1 MKHSQSLY
9 SLQIKSTQMRLKHY
23 LLITCLFSL
32 QALANINDFSELNA
46 DRTYADSAEKLLERL
61 ANKLDA
67 SSQDKLHKLGALSS
81 PLQSKFELS
90 KLLMYYY
97 ISYDEYSLA
106 LEQVKA
112 IEQNALNTKSESQL
126 AFAKLS
132 EIAILSRLDRVKGK
146 RAGSDDL
153 KRYYSGL
160 SSQVKDALKFNYI
173 VFVALSERSSREA
186 MLLGTEVNYLSE
198 NNSGV
203 GDLMMGLHAAY
214 VVENVP
220 SIKIELLN
228 RYIDFCE
235 AHDIPVKYFI
245 HFYNV
250 ISYFLKQIGD
260 PNIVGTYTDRYLAYA
275 TASEDQN
282 EIYFASLKKV
292 EQLFLLGKNKEALV
306 LLEQAEN
313 GHNSVPERWKL
324 QGKFLKVELL
334 ASLGQL
340 ERANQLSE
348 YLSNVLNSNGL
359 DEPSEFKI
367 ANTLLSSSQ
376 GNVAS
381 ALKQIQ
387 AEFRRF
393 RFDVTM
399 DRLNYLEELTNAKE
413 QERKAL
419 FDSRDKARQLEQTNQ
434 LLVFCIVSISLMA
447 IFLVKMIVS
456 KRKAYEKLEIANKTD
471 LLTGMLN
478 RRFLQMKLEQTFSM
492 LSKSRRSE
500 EAVLLFI
507 DIDMFKSIND
517 NFGHTVGDKVISM
530 VSGQVMD
537 CIRERDYAGR
547 YGGEEFA
554 VILNNLNAAQ
564 AMDIAERIRV
574 KVREL
579 EDCTL
584 LGQRKVSV
592 SIGVSAF
599 DDRFKSLNE
608 WLNDA
613 DQALYEAKRSGRD
626 QVVRSNFN
634 EPSQIVEV

>member
-1 MKHSQSLY
+1 MGGS
-9 SLQIKSTQMRLKHY
+9 I
-23 LLITCLFSL
+23 
-32 QALANINDFSELNA
+32 
-46 DRTYADSAEKLLERL
+46 
-61 ANKLDA
+61 
-67 SSQDKLHKLGALSS
+67 
-81 PLQSKFELS
+81 
-90 KLLMYYY
+90 
-97 ISYDEYSLA
+97 
-106 LEQVKA
+106 
-112 IEQNALNTKSESQL
+112 
-126 AFAKLS
+126 
-132 EIAILSRLDRVKGK
+132 RV
-146 RAGSDDL
+146 
-153 KRYYSGL
+153 
-160 SSQVKDALKFNYI
+160 
-173 VFVALSERSSREA
+173 
-186 MLLGTEVNYLSE
+186 
-198 NNSGV
+198 
-203 GDLMMGLHAAY
+203 
-214 VVENVP
+214 P
-220 SIKIELLN
+220 
-228 RYIDFCE
+228 ID
-235 AHDIPVKYFI
+235 
-245 HFYNV
+245 
-250 ISYFLKQIGD
+250 
-260 PNIVGTYTDRYLAYA
+260 T
-275 TASEDQN
+275 
-282 EIYFASLKKV
+282 
-292 EQLFLLGKNKEALV
+292 
-306 LLEQAEN
+306 
-313 GHNSVPERWKL
+313 
-324 QGKFLKVELL
+324 
-334 ASLGQL
+334 
-340 ERANQLSE
+340 
-348 YLSNVLNSNGL
+348 
-359 DEPSEFKI
+359 
-367 ANTLLSSSQ
+367 
-376 GNVAS
+376 
-381 ALKQIQ
+381 
-387 AEFRRF
+387 
-393 RFDVTM
+393 
-399 DRLNYLEELTNAKE
+399 
-413 QERKAL
+413 
-419 FDSRDKARQLEQTNQ
+419 
-434 LLVFCIVSISLMA
+434 ISLMA

-634 EPSQIVEV
+634 EPPQIVEV

>member
-1 MKHSQSLY
+1 MQNRDKKRILILGGGFAGVECTLKLESYFKNNSNIEIILVSEDNFLLFTPMLPQVASGTIETRHIVTPIRTLIKKTKFYEAKIKNIDPHGNIVTLFGTTENRGMRIHYDFLIVALGSQ
-9 SLQIKSTQMRLKHY
+9 TNFFGLKDVEERSY
-23 LLITCLFSL
+23 KMAT
-32 QALANINDFSELNA
+32 IND
-46 DRTYADSAEKLLERL
+46 
-61 ANKLDA
+61 
-67 SSQDKLHKLGALSS
+67 
-81 PLQSKFELS
+81 
-90 KLLMYYY
+90 
-97 ISYDEYSLA
+97 
-106 LEQVKA
+106 
-112 IEQNALNTKSESQL
+112 
-126 AFAKLS
+126 
-132 EIAILSRLDRVKGK
+132 AILLR
-146 RAGSDDL
+146 
-153 KRYYSGL
+153 
-160 SSQVKDALKFNYI
+160 
-173 VFVALSERSSREA
+173 
-186 MLLGTEVNYLSE
+186 
-198 NNSGV
+198 
-203 GDLMMGLHAAY
+203 
-214 VVENVP
+214 
-220 SIKIELLN
+220 N
-228 RYIDFCE
+228 RIID
-235 AHDIPVKYFI
+235 
-245 HFYNV
+245 
-250 ISYFLKQIGD
+250 
-260 PNIVGTYTDRYLAYA
+260 
-275 TASEDQN
+275 
-282 EIYFASLKKV
+282 
-292 EQLFLLGKNKEALV
+292 

-634 EPSQIVEV
+634 EPSQIAVSYTHLTLPTNREV